1 MSKLPPLSSLPPLVV
16 PFAGTLPPL
25 AKSPLPPLVKSPAP
39 VVKQPVKNTRPKAKK
54 VEKKVVKKTES
65 EKAKEEFNEE
75 ALQWI
80 GGIIGDEFPDVP
92 KWVDFQMFFDD
103 VKMRMLAEL
112 KTSLLHENDF
122 VVWNKLAFP
131 LKAKSIDTGESGI
144 HDVVVEVLGW
154 EIPVE
159 LIQLFKE
166 I

>member
-16 PFAGTLPPL
+16 PFSGTLPPL

-65 EKAKEEFNEE
+65 EKTKEEFNEE
-75 ALQWI
+75 ALEWI

-103 VKMRMLAEL
+103 VKMRMLEEL
-112 KTSLLHENDF
+112 NDALQNGHDS
-122 VVWNKLAFP
+122 VVWNELAFP
-131 LKAKSIDTGESGI
+131 LAAQSIDTGASDI
-144 HDVVVEVLGW
+144 QNTVVENLDW
-154 EIPVE
+154 EIPAE
-159 LIQLFKE
+159 IIDLFKE